1 MGNENPTGICKPQ
14 ILRNTSYI
22 VTSEEVFVEGV
33 VMIIFPKEM
42 KFLYDH
48 HRKGDEPW
56 RKIPTGICKARRHY
70 IDSIA
75 DIHIQGCWEA
85 PQGRVPDKLGR
96 PLLTSAFAKRREVPL
111 TYSEN
116 SVPCHHPQQKG
127 LCFIDPHHAA
137 EGNQKSTLLDRKRV
151 EYARQRT
158 CSQAHLPIARRSN
171 GCTKQAVLLTL
182 LPRSSSLP
190 DLLKSVTSLD
200 SLCITVA
207 GPCRSFTGL
216 PY

>member
-70 IDSIA
+70 IDSKEFRHLPPA
-75 DIHIQGCWEA
+75 TRQDND
-85 PQGRVPDKLGR
+85 RY
-96 PLLTSAFAKRREVPL
+96 RR

-127 LCFIDPHHAA
+127 A
-137 EGNQKSTLLDRKRV
+137 LL
-151 EYARQRT
+151 
-158 CSQAHLPIARRSN
+158 H
-171 GCTKQAVLLTL
+171 
-182 LPRSSSLP
+182 
-190 DLLKSVTSLD
+190 
-200 SLCITVA
+200 
-207 GPCRSFTGL
+207 
-216 PY
+216 

>member
-75 DIHIQGCWEA
+75 DIHIPRDA
-85 PQGRVPDKLGR
+85 RR
-96 PLLTSAFAKRREVPL
+96 PLKAGFR
-111 TYSEN
+111 
-116 SVPCHHPQQKG
+116 
-127 LCFIDPHHAA
+127 I
-137 EGNQKSTLLDRKRV
+137 
-151 EYARQRT
+151 
-158 CSQAHLPIARRSN
+158 
-171 GCTKQAVLLTL
+171 
-182 LPRSSSLP
+182 SLEIFT
-190 DLLKSVTSLD
+190 DI
-200 SLCITVA
+200 SLCEKSEKF
-207 GPCRSFTGL
+207 R
-216 PY
+216 

>member
-56 RKIPTGICKARRHY
+56 RKNPTGICKARRHY

-75 DIHIQGCWEA
+75 DIHIQGCSEA
-85 PQGRVPDKLGR
+85 SQGRIPDKLGI
-96 PLLTSAFAKRREVPL
+96 PLVTSAFAKKREVPL

-137 EGNQKSTLLDRKRV
+137 EGNQKI
-151 EYARQRT
+151 
-158 CSQAHLPIARRSN
+158 HPF
-171 GCTKQAVLLTL
+171 G
-182 LPRSSSLP
+182 
-190 DLLKSVTSLD
+190 
-200 SLCITVA
+200 
-207 GPCRSFTGL
+207 
-216 PY
+216 

>member
-75 DIHIQGCWEA
+75 DILIQGCSETS
-85 PQGRVPDKLGR
+85 QGRIPDKLGR
-96 PLLTSAFAKRREVPL
+96 PLVISAFAKKREIPL

>member
-1 MGNENPTGICKPQ
+1 MGDENPTGICKPQ

-22 VTSEEVFVEGV
+22 VTSEEVFVERV
-33 VMIIFPKEM
+33 VMIISQKKSNFFMTITGKEM
-42 KFLYDH
+42 NHGEKSPQVYVKPEGITSIVRSSGIYRLS
-48 HRKGDEPW
+48 PI
-56 RKIPTGICKARRHY
+56 KITIDTVGPTRR
-70 IDSIA
+70 IVFPVTILSKRGSASLIL
-75 DIHIQGCWEA
+75 IM
-85 PQGRVPDKLGR
+85 PQKEI
-96 PLLTSAFAKRREVPL
+96 K
-111 TYSEN
+111 
-116 SVPCHHPQQKG
+116 
-127 LCFIDPHHAA
+127 
-137 EGNQKSTLLDRKRV
+137 KSTLLDRKGWNMHV
-151 EYARQRT
+151 KRT

>member
-14 ILRNTSYI
+14 LLRNTSYI

-75 DIHIQGCWEA
+75 DIHIQGCSEA
-85 PQGRVPDKLGR
+85 SQGRIPDKLGR
-96 PLLTSAFAKRREVPL
+96 PLVTSAFAKKREVPL

>member
-1 MGNENPTGICKPQ
+1 MTITG
-14 ILRNTSYI
+14 
-22 VTSEEVFVEGV
+22 
-33 VMIIFPKEM
+33 KEM
-42 KFLYDH
+42 NHGEKSPQVYVKPEGITSIVRSSGIYRL
-48 HRKGDEPW
+48 PPV
-56 RKIPTGICKARRHY
+56 KITIGTVGPTRR
-70 IDSIA
+70 IVFPVTILSKRGSASLIL
-75 DIHIQGCWEA
+75 IM
-85 PQGRVPDKLGR
+85 PQKEI
-96 PLLTSAFAKRREVPL
+96 K
-111 TYSEN
+111 
-116 SVPCHHPQQKG
+116 
-127 LCFIDPHHAA
+127 
-137 EGNQKSTLLDRKRV
+137 KSTLLDRKGV

>member
-1 MGNENPTGICKPQ
+1 MTITG
-14 ILRNTSYI
+14 
-22 VTSEEVFVEGV
+22 
-33 VMIIFPKEM
+33 KEM
-42 KFLYDH
+42 NHGEKSPQVYVKPEGITSIVRSSGIYRL
-48 HRKGDEPW
+48 PPV
-56 RKIPTGICKARRHY
+56 KITIDTVGHTRR
-70 IDSIA
+70 IVFPVTILSKRGSASLIL
-75 DIHIQGCWEA
+75 IM
-85 PQGRVPDKLGR
+85 PQKEI
-96 PLLTSAFAKRREVPL
+96 K
-111 TYSEN
+111 
-116 SVPCHHPQQKG
+116 
-127 LCFIDPHHAA
+127 
-137 EGNQKSTLLDRKRV
+137 KSTLLDRKRV

>member
-1 MGNENPTGICKPQ
+1 MTITG
-14 ILRNTSYI
+14 
-22 VTSEEVFVEGV
+22 
-33 VMIIFPKEM
+33 KEM
-42 KFLYDH
+42 NHGEKSPQVYVKPEGITSIVRSSGIYRL
-48 HRKGDEPW
+48 PPV
-56 RKIPTGICKARRHY
+56 KITIDTVGPTRR
-70 IDSIA
+70 IVFPVTILSKRGSASLIL
-75 DIHIQGCWEA
+75 IM
-85 PQGRVPDKLGR
+85 PQKEI
-96 PLLTSAFAKRREVPL
+96 K
-111 TYSEN
+111 
-116 SVPCHHPQQKG
+116 
-127 LCFIDPHHAA
+127 
-137 EGNQKSTLLDRKRV
+137 KSTLWDRKRV

>member
-75 DIHIQGCWEA
+75 DILIQGCSEA
-85 PQGRVPDKLGR
+85 SQGRIPDKLGR
-96 PLLTSAFAKRREVPL
+96 PLVISAFAKKREVPL

-158 CSQAHLPIARRSN
+158 CSQAHLPIARRAN

>member
-1 MGNENPTGICKPQ
+1 MTITG
-14 ILRNTSYI
+14 
-22 VTSEEVFVEGV
+22 
-33 VMIIFPKEM
+33 KEM
-42 KFLYDH
+42 NHGEKSPQVYV
-48 HRKGDEPW
+48 KPE
-56 RKIPTGICKARRHY
+56 GIT
-70 IDSIA
+70 SIVSLISTYR
-75 DIHIQGCWEA
+75 DA
-85 PQGRVPDKLGR
+85 PGHQNRIPDKLGDLYWHQ
-96 PLLTSAFAKRREVPL
+96 PLRKNEKFRWPTRRIVFPVTILSKRGSASL
-111 TYSEN
+111 ILIM
-116 SVPCHHPQQKG
+116 PQKE
-127 LCFIDPHHAA
+127 IK
-137 EGNQKSTLLDRKRV
+137 KSTLLDRKGWNMHV
-151 EYARQRT
+151 KRT

>member
-1 MGNENPTGICKPQ
+1 MGNEDPTGICKPQ

-56 RKIPTGICKARRHY
+56 RKTPQVYVKPKGIT
-70 IDSIA
+70 SIVSLISTYR
-75 DIHIQGCWEA
+75 DA
-85 PQGRVPDKLGR
+85 PGHQDRIPDKLGR
-96 PLLTSAFAKRREVPL
+96 PLVTSAFAKRREVPL

-137 EGNQKSTLLDRKRV
+137 EGNQKI
-151 EYARQRT
+151 
-158 CSQAHLPIARRSN
+158 HPF
-171 GCTKQAVLLTL
+171 G
-182 LPRSSSLP
+182 
-190 DLLKSVTSLD
+190 
-200 SLCITVA
+200 
-207 GPCRSFTGL
+207 
-216 PY
+216 

>member
-75 DIHIQGCWEA
+75 DIHIQGCSEA
-85 PQGRVPDKLGR
+85 SQDRIPDKLGR
-96 PLLTSAFAKRREVPL
+96 PLVTSAFAKRREVPL

-116 SVPCHHPQQKG
+116 SVPCHHSQQKG

-151 EYARQRT
+151 EYARQKDLQSST
-158 CSQAHLPIARRSN
+158 PSYRS
-171 GCTKQAVLLTL
+171 
-182 LPRSSSLP
+182 
-190 DLLKSVTSLD
+190 
-200 SLCITVA
+200 
-207 GPCRSFTGL
+207 
-216 PY
+216 

>member
-75 DIHIQGCWEA
+75 DIHIQGCSKA
-85 PQGRVPDKLGR
+85 PQGRIPDKLGR
-96 PLLTSAFAKRREVPL
+96 PLVTSAFAKRREVPL

-127 LCFIDPHHAA
+127 FCFIDPHHDA
-137 EGNQKSTLLDRKRV
+137 EGNQKI
-151 EYARQRT
+151 
-158 CSQAHLPIARRSN
+158 HPF
-171 GCTKQAVLLTL
+171 G
-182 LPRSSSLP
+182 
-190 DLLKSVTSLD
+190 
-200 SLCITVA
+200 
-207 GPCRSFTGL
+207 
-216 PY
+216 

>member
-75 DIHIQGCWEA
+75 DIHIQGCSEA
-85 PQGRVPDKLGR
+85 PQSRIPDKLGR
-96 PLLTSAFAKRREVPL
+96 PLVTSAFAKRREVPL
-111 TYSEN
+111 AYSEN

-151 EYARQRT
+151 EYARQKDL
-158 CSQAHLPIARRSN
+158 Q
-171 GCTKQAVLLTL
+171 
-182 LPRSSSLP
+182 SSTPSYH
-190 DLLKSVTSLD
+190 S
-200 SLCITVA
+200 
-207 GPCRSFTGL
+207 
-216 PY
+216 

>member
-1 MGNENPTGICKPQ
+1 MTITG
-14 ILRNTSYI
+14 
-22 VTSEEVFVEGV
+22 
-33 VMIIFPKEM
+33 KEM
-42 KFLYDH
+42 NHGEKSPQVYVKPEGITSIVRSSGIYRL
-48 HRKGDEPW
+48 PPV
-56 RKIPTGICKARRHY
+56 KITIDTVGPTRR
-70 IDSIA
+70 IVFPVTILSKRGSASLIL
-75 DIHIQGCWEA
+75 IM
-85 PQGRVPDKLGR
+85 PQKEI
-96 PLLTSAFAKRREVPL
+96 K
-111 TYSEN
+111 
-116 SVPCHHPQQKG
+116 
-127 LCFIDPHHAA
+127 
-137 EGNQKSTLLDRKRV
+137 KSTLLDRKRV

-207 GPCRSFTGL
+207 GPCRHFTGL

>member
-1 MGNENPTGICKPQ
+1 MGNETPTGICKPQ

-75 DIHIQGCWEA
+75 DIHTTYRDA
-85 PQGRVPDKLGR
+85 RR
-96 PLLTSAFAKRREVPL
+96 PLKTGFRIS
-111 TYSEN
+111 SE
-116 SVPCHHPQQKG
+116 
-127 LCFIDPHHAA
+127 
-137 EGNQKSTLLDRKRV
+137 
-151 EYARQRT
+151 
-158 CSQAHLPIARRSN
+158 
-171 GCTKQAVLLTL
+171 
-182 LPRSSSLP
+182 
-190 DLLKSVTSLD
+190 DLK
-200 SLCITVA
+200 
-207 GPCRSFTGL
+207 
-216 PY
+216 

>member
-1 MGNENPTGICKPQ
+1 MNHGEKSPQVYVKPEGITSIVRSSGIYRLPPVKITIGTVGPTRRIVFPVTILSKRGSASLILIMPQ
-14 ILRNTSYI
+14 
-22 VTSEEVFVEGV
+22 
-33 VMIIFPKEM
+33 KEI
-42 KFLYDH
+42 K
-48 HRKGDEPW
+48 
-56 RKIPTGICKARRHY
+56 
-70 IDSIA
+70 
-75 DIHIQGCWEA
+75 
-85 PQGRVPDKLGR
+85 
-96 PLLTSAFAKRREVPL
+96 
-111 TYSEN
+111 
-116 SVPCHHPQQKG
+116 
-127 LCFIDPHHAA
+127 
-137 EGNQKSTLLDRKRV
+137 KSTLLDRKRV

>member
-1 MGNENPTGICKPQ
+1 MTITG
-14 ILRNTSYI
+14 
-22 VTSEEVFVEGV
+22 
-33 VMIIFPKEM
+33 KEM
-42 KFLYDH
+42 NHGEKSPQVYVKPEGITSIVRSSGIYRL
-48 HRKGDEPW
+48 PPV
-56 RKIPTGICKARRHY
+56 KITIDTVGPTRR
-70 IDSIA
+70 IVFPVTILSKRGSASLIL
-75 DIHIQGCWEA
+75 IM
-85 PQGRVPDKLGR
+85 PQKEI
-96 PLLTSAFAKRREVPL
+96 K
-111 TYSEN
+111 
-116 SVPCHHPQQKG
+116 
-127 LCFIDPHHAA
+127 
-137 EGNQKSTLLDRKRV
+137 KSTLLDRKRV

-200 SLCITVA
+200 SLCITVV

>member
-1 MGNENPTGICKPQ
+1 MTITG
-14 ILRNTSYI
+14 
-22 VTSEEVFVEGV
+22 
-33 VMIIFPKEM
+33 KEM
-42 KFLYDH
+42 NHGEKSPQVYVKPEGITSIVRSSDIYRL
-48 HRKGDEPW
+48 PPV
-56 RKIPTGICKARRHY
+56 KITIDTVGPTRR
-70 IDSIA
+70 IVFPVTILSKRGSASLIL
-75 DIHIQGCWEA
+75 IM
-85 PQGRVPDKLGR
+85 PQKEI
-96 PLLTSAFAKRREVPL
+96 K
-111 TYSEN
+111 
-116 SVPCHHPQQKG
+116 
-127 LCFIDPHHAA
+127 
-137 EGNQKSTLLDRKRV
+137 KSTLLDRKRV

>member
-1 MGNENPTGICKPQ
+1 MTITG
-14 ILRNTSYI
+14 
-22 VTSEEVFVEGV
+22 
-33 VMIIFPKEM
+33 KEM
-42 KFLYDH
+42 NHGEKSPQVYVKPEGITSIVRSSGIYRL
-48 HRKGDEPW
+48 PPV
-56 RKIPTGICKARRHY
+56 KITIDTVGPTRR
-70 IDSIA
+70 IVFPVTILSKRGSASLIL
-75 DIHIQGCWEA
+75 IM
-85 PQGRVPDKLGR
+85 PQKEI
-96 PLLTSAFAKRREVPL
+96 K
-111 TYSEN
+111 
-116 SVPCHHPQQKG
+116 
-127 LCFIDPHHAA
+127 
-137 EGNQKSTLLDRKRV
+137 KSTLLDRKRV
-151 EYARQRT
+151 DYARQRT

>member
-1 MGNENPTGICKPQ
+1 MTITG
-14 ILRNTSYI
+14 
-22 VTSEEVFVEGV
+22 
-33 VMIIFPKEM
+33 KEM
-42 KFLYDH
+42 NHGEKSPQVYVKPEGITSIVRSSGIYHL
-48 HRKGDEPW
+48 PPV
-56 RKIPTGICKARRHY
+56 KITIDTVGPTRR
-70 IDSIA
+70 IVFPVTILSKR
-75 DIHIQGCWEA
+75 G
-85 PQGRVPDKLGR
+85 
-96 PLLTSAFAKRREVPL
+96 SASL
-111 TYSEN
+111 ILIIL
-116 SVPCHHPQQKG
+116 QKE
-127 LCFIDPHHAA
+127 IK
-137 EGNQKSTLLDRKRV
+137 KSTLLDRKRV

>member
-1 MGNENPTGICKPQ
+1 MTITG
-14 ILRNTSYI
+14 
-22 VTSEEVFVEGV
+22 
-33 VMIIFPKEM
+33 KEM
-42 KFLYDH
+42 NHGEKSPQVYVKPEGITSIVRSSGIYRL
-48 HRKGDEPW
+48 PPV
-56 RKIPTGICKARRHY
+56 KITIDTVGPTRR
-70 IDSIA
+70 IVFPVTILSKSGSASLIL
-75 DIHIQGCWEA
+75 IM
-85 PQGRVPDKLGR
+85 PQKEI
-96 PLLTSAFAKRREVPL
+96 K
-111 TYSEN
+111 
-116 SVPCHHPQQKG
+116 
-127 LCFIDPHHAA
+127 
-137 EGNQKSTLLDRKRV
+137 KSTLLDRKKV

>member
-1 MGNENPTGICKPQ
+1 MTITG
-14 ILRNTSYI
+14 
-22 VTSEEVFVEGV
+22 
-33 VMIIFPKEM
+33 KEM
-42 KFLYDH
+42 NHGEKSPQVYV
-48 HRKGDEPW
+48 KPE
-56 RKIPTGICKARRHY
+56 GIT
-70 IDSIA
+70 SIVSLISSYR
-75 DIHIQGCWEA
+75 DA
-85 PQGRVPDKLGR
+85 PGHQSRVPDKLGR
-96 PLLTSAFAKRREVPL
+96 PLVKSAFVKKREVPL